1 MDSCLRR
8 NDGHTR
14 RRRVEAQETGGGEG
28 MTAGAGM
35 TAFIRHPRER
45 GDPSSSVI
53 LANAGIHPR
62 IPRSCY
68 AALIAKS
75 SLDLPEAINVAS
87 QRGAKPRPLQVSP
100 FGPRYLA
107 ATT

>member
-1 MDSCLRR
+1 M
-8 NDGHTR
+8 
-14 RRRVEAQETGGGEG
+14 EAQETGGGEG

-35 TAFIRHPRER
+35 TAFIRHRRER
-45 GDPSSSVI
+45 GDPSASVI

-62 IPRSCY
+62 IPCRYY

-75 SLDLPEAINVAS
+75 CLDLPEAIKLAS
-87 QRGAKPRPLQVSP
+87 QRGARPRPLQVSP